1 MSTWLDVID
10 ETALANGEH
19 ILVELDGTAVAVFK
33 VNDSFYA
40 LEDVCSH
47 DGTEIASGTIEGEEL
62 VCPRHG
68 ARFCLKTGAVKCAPA
83 YEDIASFPVRIEQ
96 GKVQIKDNRW
106 D

>member
-10 ETALANGEH
+10 ETALANDEH

-83 YEDIASFPVRIEQ
+83 YEDIASFPVRIAQ